1 MGFFSFKSLTTDSN
15 FNELLG
21 MIYFP
26 LCWMEIVL
34 WIHRTSHY
42 KLFFS
47 GFLPLTVTFKTIE
60 RWISLAVRSWGI
72 RLPMQRTRVQSLV
85 WEDSHAVRPVHTNT
99 EVHMPTASAPQ
110 REKPL
115 QREAGH
121 RNKRQPPRAAT
132 WETRTQQ
139 RRPSTAKTNK
149 KFLLRKLQ
157 GKLEHLKK
165 LPALKTR

>member
-60 RWISLAVRSWGI
+60 RWISLVVRSWGI

-85 WEDSHAVRPVHTNT
+85 WEDSHAVRPMHTNT
-99 EVHMPTASAPQ
+99 EVHMPPASAPHE
-110 REKPL
+110 RSPCNEKPGTAT
-115 QREAGH
+115 RGS
-121 RNKRQPPRAAT
+121 PRALQPKRPAHSN
-132 WETRTQQ
+132 EDPAQQ
-139 RRPSTAKTNK
+139 KQIIN
-149 KFLLRKLQ
+149 FF
-157 GKLEHLKK
+157 
-165 LPALKTR
+165 